1 MRDINNIYALKKVA
15 GSNEVKAQVKLKFY
29 NINGEKM
36 ICSRSLAVS
45 KKKAS
50 ATLKSIDNSLLRY
63 DNQTGEVKNKN
74 AIRGQFFI
82 INKI

>member
-1 MRDINNIYALKKVA
+1 MYIKKVA
-15 GSNEVKAQVKLKFY
+15 GFNEVKAQVKLKFY
-29 NINGEKM
+29 NVNGEKM

-50 ATLKSIDNSLLRY
+50 ATMKSIDNSLLRY

-74 AIRGQFFI
+74 VIRGQFFI
-82 INKI
+82 LNQI

>member
-1 MRDINNIYALKKVA
+1 MYIKKVA
-15 GSNEVKAQVKLKFY
+15 GFNEVKAQVKLKFY
-29 NINGEKM
+29 NVNGEKM

-50 ATLKSIDNSLLRY
+50 VTMKSIDNSLLRY

-74 AIRGQFFI
+74 VIRCQFFI
-82 INKI
+82 LNKI